1 MVRVEDNWTLC
12 KVGGSG
18 SGSGV
23 FSVNVSSFTILVVY
37 GVLSSI
43 FAFISPSIFVFT
55 DVFRFSNNICILAGQ
70 FISYDTRM
78 LFVVS

>member
-1 MVRVEDNWTLC
+1 MVRVEENWTSYT
-12 KVGGSG
+12 VGGSG
-18 SGSGV
+18 SGSGG
-23 FSVNVSSFTILVVY
+23 FSVNVLSFVTLVVY
-37 GVLSSI
+37 DVLSSI

-55 DVFRFSNNICILAGQ
+55 DVFRFSRRTCILAGQ